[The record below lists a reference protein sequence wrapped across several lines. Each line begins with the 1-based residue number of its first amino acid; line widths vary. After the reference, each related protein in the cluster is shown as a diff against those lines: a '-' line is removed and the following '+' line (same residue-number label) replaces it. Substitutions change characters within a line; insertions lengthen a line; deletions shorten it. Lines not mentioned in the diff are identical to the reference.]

1 VSLVFQV
8 IASLKYRFLNIFP
21 IALQSIVKNMNE
33 GVIIVDSECKIIF
46 ANKTA
51 SGIFDG
57 FDALHEYVDAR
68 ELSRHIEN
76 NGIFGSD
83 GKVVIDAIEKANN
96 AISGAN
102 RRFEF
107 SIHEKTKE
115 IMVKVINSD
124 TNEVIREIPPEKI
137 LDMVAT
143 MWEMAGIIVDE
154 RR

>member
-1 VSLVFQV
+1 MR
-8 IASLKYRFLNIFP
+8 IDGMDAAKTIPLKEWDGLIT
-21 IALQSIVKNMNE
+21 VK
-33 GVIIVDSECKIIF
+33 
-46 ANKTA
+46 ANKVDPQNVKKDDDNIRTA
-51 SGIFDG
+51 H
-57 FDALHEYVDAR
+57 LT
-68 ELSRHIEN
+68 ELEKKDLPISE
-76 NGIFGSD
+76 
-83 GKVVIDAIEKANN
+83 KVVIDAIEKANN

-107 SIHEKTKE
+107 SIHKETKE

-143 MWEMAGIIVDE
+143 MWKMAGIFVDE